1 MGRARIP
8 TQAPLFSWSVCQV
21 LYLCLSN
28 WILHLRASP
37 VLRRRRMDQWAK
49 QHFQNLWGLSIS
61 SSRVGLDQ
69 GRTLPSDYQEVFS
82 SGFCSSF
89 PLPSRQGLTFVWK
102 AISRTANR
110 RIRDGCGQPTFH
122 VHTSCHLWVFNHGHI
137 SHKNRSENLR
147 EERKACGKE
156 GRRKEG
162 GRQEEMEG
170 NPLFRGACWDQ
181 CTGNSLSWPFPFHP
195 SPWEVRSDYTCSL
208 GFSQRPGSLGK
219 DFLAIPKHRYL
230 DVLERVFQCWL
241 GKRAADWDTMIP

>member
-110 RIRDGCGQPTFH
+110 RISDGCGQPTFH

-162 GRQEEMEG
+162 ERQEEMEG
-170 NPLFRGACWDQ
+170 KASISGRMLRPVRRELTVLAFPLSPKPLGSKEWWYLLPRI
-181 CTGNSLSWPFPFHP
+181 LSETRLF
-195 SPWEVRSDYTCSL
+195 
-208 GFSQRPGSLGK
+208 
-219 DFLAIPKHRYL
+219 
-230 DVLERVFQCWL
+230 
-241 GKRAADWDTMIP
+241 GKRFSCHP